1 MEENVLMRS
10 KLFST
15 KASIIFKYLIFTYSW
30 SKQEEEKTFTTYSN
44 YVNIFPNLQKK
55 KSFIK

>member
-1 MEENVLMRS
+1 MRS

-55 KSFIK
+55 SFIK